1 MTLLSVRTHLFLLV
15 LAMAVPL
22 IGALGVGIYAD
33 MQNTIDQSKKSLRV
47 LAESMVSNT
56 GKNLS
61 NAQVL
66 LDSIA
71 RRPRVQLIDAGN
83 CDPILK
89 DLNSL
94 KPSYINIEVAG
105 LDGKLVCSALGQP
118 IPKFDIV
125 PASRRQVVMD
135 KYQDKWVVYL
145 GAPIVDTS
153 ARLVG
158 VVRMALDLQ
167 EVDPRLPALLLP
179 AESRFGYFR
188 PDGIMVWRN
197 SDPEKVI
204 GTRPDADAARA
215 IVRVKEGEVAS
226 LAIDGVTRFFS
237 VTTMPTT
244 GWIAFVGVPN
254 STIMEQAKKR
264 ALVMSLVAFAA
275 ISLLLGVA
283 IVIARRISAAQ
294 QASNQQ
300 LRIAAAT
307 FESHQGMIVT
317 DPHGTILK
325 ANQTFVDVS
334 GYEADEIIGQP
345 SGILNSGRHD
355 AEFYHAMWH
364 SIMTTGTWEGEIWNR
379 LKNGEERLHWLTI
392 SAVKDKD
399 VITNYVGVYTDITE
413 RKRMENQVMHLAFF
427 DALTNLPNRRLL
439 NDRLGHAMAVNRRS
453 SCFGAM
459 VFLDLDNF
467 KPLNDK
473 HGHGV
478 GDLLLMEVANR
489 LKRCVREVDTV
500 ARFGGDEFVL
510 MLPELSADRDAS
522 VKLAGIV
529 AEKVR
534 LALAEPYRLL
544 VEPGSIV
551 VHHCTA
557 SIGIAL
563 FGGMENSQDDILKW
577 ADAAMYA
584 AKEAGRNAIRFYEP
598 GLTSPAT

>member
-1 MTLLSVRTHLFLLV
+1 MTLQSVRTHLFLLV

-33 MQNTIDQSKKSLRV
+33 MQNSIAQSKQSLRV
-47 LAESMVSNT
+47 LVESMVSNT
-56 GKNLS
+56 GKNLDS
-61 NAQVL
+61 AQVL

-71 RRPRVQLIDAGN
+71 RRPRVQLIDADH

-89 DLNSL
+89 DLSSL
-94 KPSYINIEVAG
+94 KPAYVNIEVAG
-105 LDGKLVCSALGQP
+105 LDGKTVCSALSQP
-118 IPKFDIV
+118 LAKFDIS
-125 PASRRQVVMD
+125 PAARRQVVMD
-135 KYQDKWVVYL
+135 KYQDKWVIYL
-145 GAPIVDTS
+145 GAPLLDDKDSLI
-153 ARLVG
+153 G

-179 AESRFGYFR
+179 PESRFGYFR
-188 PDGIMVWRN
+188 PDGVMVWRN

-204 GTRPDADAARA
+204 GTRPDANAARE
-215 IVRVKEGEVAS
+215 IVQVKEGEFAS
-226 LAIDGVTRFFS
+226 LAIDGVTRYFS
-237 VTTMPTT
+237 VTTMPGT

-254 STIMEQAKKR
+254 ATIVEQAKKR
-264 ALVMSLVAFAA
+264 ALAMAVVAVAA
-275 ISLLLGVA
+275 ISLLLFVA

-307 FESHQGMIVT
+307 FESHQGIIVT
-317 DPHGTILK
+317 DPAGTILN
-325 ANQTFVDVS
+325 ANQAFVDLS
-334 GYEADEIIGQP
+334 GYRSDEIIGQP
-345 SGILNSGRHD
+345 SGILNSGKHD
-355 AEFYHAMWH
+355 GEFYHAMWQ
-364 SIMTTGTWEGEIWNR
+364 SIMSTGTWEGEIWNR
-379 LKNGEERLHWLTI
+379 LHNGEERLHWLTI

-399 VITNYVGVYTDITE
+399 VITNFVGVYTDITE
-413 RKRMENQVMHLAFF
+413 RKRMENQVLHLAFF

-439 NDRLGHAMAVNRRS
+439 NDRLGHAMAGNRRS
-453 SCFGAM
+453 NCFGAM

-478 GDLLLMEVANR
+478 GDLLLMEVAAR

-522 VKLAGIV
+522 VNLANIV

-534 LALAEPYRLL
+534 LAIAEPYSLL

-563 FGGMENSQDDILKW
+563 FSGHENSQDDILKW
-577 ADAAMYA
+577 ADGAMYA

-598 GLTSPAT
+598 GITSPGT